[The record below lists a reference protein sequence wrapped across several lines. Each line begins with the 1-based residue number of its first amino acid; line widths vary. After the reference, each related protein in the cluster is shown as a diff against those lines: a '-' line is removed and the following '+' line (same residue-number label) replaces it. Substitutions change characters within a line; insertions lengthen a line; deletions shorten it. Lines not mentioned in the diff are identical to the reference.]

1 MVLLTPFSLKRGS
14 KIEEVKARGMLV
26 CFMTML
32 WLYTAD
38 AMYSWPVASTAST
51 TIPPPTPA
59 SIKLCV
65 LYKLYSL
72 TSKNSVH

>member
-51 TIPPPTPA
+51 PSTPA